1 MRGLRVLVLV
11 LALVA
16 VVAGAQTILLG
27 SNVIPGGGEPSASA
41 ESELRF
47 YGAWWLGAGLL
58 LAWIA
63 RDLQRRGPA
72 LRAVSAVLF
81 LAGLARLLAWAD
93 AGRPHPVFLVL
104 LGFELVLPV
113 VFVAWHAR
121 ALEPSTTLRKG
132 TVPLRRG
139 D

>member
-1 MRGLRVLVLV
+1 MRGLRLLVGL

-16 VVAGAQTILLG
+16 VVAGAQTVLLG
-27 SNVIPGGGEPSASA
+27 SAVIPDGGAPSASV

-47 YGAWWLGAGLL
+47 YGAWWLGAGLF

-63 RDLQRRGPA
+63 RDLERRGGE

-93 AGRPHPVFLVL
+93 AGRPHTVFLVL
-104 LGFELVLPV
+104 LAFELLLPPLFV
-113 VFVAWHAR
+113 VWHAR
-121 ALEPSTTLRKG
+121 ASRNTPG
-132 TVPLRRG
+132 V
-139 D
+139 